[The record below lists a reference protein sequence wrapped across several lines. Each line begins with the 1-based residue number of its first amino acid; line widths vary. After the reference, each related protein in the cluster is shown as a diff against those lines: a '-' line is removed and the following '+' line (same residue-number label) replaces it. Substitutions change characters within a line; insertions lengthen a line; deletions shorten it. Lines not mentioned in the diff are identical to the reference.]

1 MKNIFFDIA
10 QLGGLILILIVLLLP
25 LYLTIKWD
33 TSLNY
38 PRTEENK
45 YRMTTTDSTNEFFY
59 DLFYVNLYGYRKK
72 IIKYKV
78 RD

>member
-25 LYLTIKWD
+25 LYLTTKWD
-33 TSLNY
+33 TSLDY

-45 YRMTTTDSTNEFFY
+45 YRMTTTDSTNEFFTIS
-59 DLFYVNLYGYRKK
+59 FM
-72 IIKYKV
+72 
-78 RD
+78 